1 MVAPR
6 PLARM
11 AFSFSCWTRARFSAA
26 SVVGCGGSGCGATEG
41 APIGFPLSH
50 NIAVRPEDVIGP
62 QPSILHKIHPVATP
76 FRQLALPLKIHPFQP
91 AVRVVVVCRGP
102 RLNPLDAPFVKKTDD
117 LGPRP
122 TRDLRHTQGL
132 FLGTPCPCREQPW

>member
-62 QPSILHKIHPVATP
+62 QPSIL
-76 FRQLALPLKIHPFQP
+76 LKIHPFQP

-132 FLGTPCPCREQPW
+132 FL